1 MIHVLA
7 LITAHPGKR
16 GELLDAIR
24 ANTETVL
31 AEEGCIEYRAAVD
44 AADPT
49 PAWSALGPGTL
60 AIIEKWESRAALR
73 KHASAPHMLA
83 YAAAV
88 KDIVAQRFIHVLEP
102 APDS

>member
-16 GELLDAIR
+16 GELLAAIR
-24 ANTETVL
+24 ANMETVL
-31 AEEGCIEYRAAVD
+31 AEEGCVEYRAAVD
-44 AADPT
+44 AADPA
-49 PAWSALGPGTL
+49 PAWSALGADSV

-73 KHASAPHMLA
+73 RHAATPHMLA

-88 KDIVAQRFIHVLEP
+88 KDLIAQRFVHVLTA